1 MWEKER
7 KIVLEAAREIVRTG
21 LVTGTQG
28 NISLRFN
35 DSEGQE
41 LVAITPSS
49 FNYDLMAIRDIV
61 ILDPDGNQ
69 KQGKRK
75 PSIEA
80 GLHLG
85 IYHNRK
91 KVNAIVHTHSIYASV
106 LAVAYQNIPPIL
118 DDQVYYL
125 GGEIKVA
132 SHALPGSKRL
142 VKNVISALDF
152 KNAVIL
158 ANHGA
163 LAIGDDME
171 KALVNAQLLERIA
184 KIYVCSQAIGAV
196 NDISP
201 ESFGSG

>member
-7 KIVLEAAREIVRTG
+7 KIVLDASRQLVKTG
-21 LVTGTQG
+21 LVIGTQG
-28 NISLRFN
+28 NISLRF
-35 DSEGQE
+35 SGSKGQE
-41 LVAITPSS
+41 LVAITPSN
-49 FNYDLMAIRDIV
+49 FNYELMSVDDIV
-61 ILDPDGNQ
+61 ILDLEGKQ
-69 KQGKRK
+69 KEGKRK

-85 IYHNRK
+85 IYLDRK
-91 KVNAIVHTHSIYASV
+91 KVNAIVHSHSIYASV
-106 LAVAYQNIPPIL
+106 LAVAHKNIPPIL

-132 SHALPGSKRL
+132 KHALPGSRRL
-142 VKNVISALDF
+142 VKNVVSALDF

-163 LAIGDDME
+163 LATGDDME

-184 KIYVCSQAIGAV
+184 KIYVCSQAIGVV
-196 NDISP
+196 NNISQ
-201 ESFGSG
+201 ESIGSG

>member
-7 KIVLEAAREIVRTG
+7 KIVLDASWQLVKTG
-21 LVTGTQG
+21 LVIGTQG
-28 NISLRFN
+28 NISLRF
-35 DSEGQE
+35 SGSKGQE
-41 LVAITPSS
+41 LVAITPSN
-49 FNYDLMAIRDIV
+49 FNYELMSVDDIV
-61 ILDPDGNQ
+61 ILYLEGKQ
-69 KQGKRK
+69 KEGKRK

-85 IYHNRK
+85 IYLNRK
-91 KVNAIVHTHSIYASV
+91 KVNAIVHIHSIYASV
-106 LAVAYQNIPPIL
+106 LAVAHKNIPPIL

-142 VKNVISALDF
+142 VKNVVSALDF

-163 LAIGDDME
+163 LATGDDME

-184 KIYVCSQAIGAV
+184 KIYVCSQAIGVV
-196 NDISP
+196 NNISQ
-201 ESFGSG
+201 ESIGSG